1 MRYNSSMPSFEFSLA
16 LSARRTEIIYR
27 GTARYIVVESEQGPK
42 LQLPAGNFRAYVD
55 ADGIHGRFRV
65 RIDDGNRI
73 LSLERL

>member
-1 MRYNSSMPSFEFSLA
+1 MPSFEFSLA
-16 LSARRTEIIYR
+16 LSARRTETIYR
-27 GTARYIVVESEQGPK
+27 GDARYIVVESEQGPK